1 VSATDERRADNVPG
15 DESPHDLAQRYG
27 LVKVGA
33 DVAFTDYIKQLWQRR
48 YFITG
53 FARARIQSENAR
65 NRLGEVW
72 LVLNPILNAAV
83 FYLIF
88 GVILKTSRGIENYVA
103 FLITGVFFFT
113 YLQRSIT
120 AGASSVSGNLGLIRA
135 FHFPRAV
142 LPFASTAKQ
151 LMQLGYSLVVLIIIV
166 LVTGEP
172 ITSRWLLI
180 PITVALLSFFA
191 AGVALIT
198 ARITTTFNDFTNL
211 LPFLLRAW
219 LYLSG
224 VFFSIQ
230 AFSENLPGWAQTVL
244 LYQPGAVYLE
254 CARFSLLADYE
265 APPWLFAA
273 AAAWAVLAFVG
284 GFVYFFRAEGR
295 YGRG

>member
-1 VSATDERRADNVPG
+1 MP
-15 DESPHDLAQRYG
+15 
-27 LVKVGA
+27 
-33 DVAFTDYIKQLWQRR
+33 
-48 YFITG
+48 
-53 FARARIQSENAR
+53 RIQSENAR

-72 LVLNPILNAAV
+72 FVLNPILNAAV

-103 FLITGVFFFT
+103 FLITGVSSSSPT
-113 YLQRSIT
+113 CSARSRRAPRRCQAT
-120 AGASSVSGNLGLIRA
+120 LGLIRA

-151 LMQLGYSLVVLIIIV
+151 LMQLGFSLVVLIIIV

-219 LYLSG
+219 LYMSG

-230 AFSENLPGWAQTVL
+230 AFSEHLPGWAGRRSCCTSPDPCTSVR
-244 LYQPGAVYLE
+244 A
-254 CARFSLLADYE
+254 LLA
-265 APPWLFAA
+265 ARRAA
-273 AAAWAVLAFVG
+273 KRPVDVRRRFGWAVLAFIG
-284 GFVYFFRAEGR
+284 GFFYFFRAEGR